1 MGFLQFLLSQVLVT
15 SRIQPLF
22 PVHPTPTHPGLGAE
36 GNLGLGQEECSQE
49 PRDRGRWGLELLPK
63 ETYLLQSQQL
73 PSCLETERTP
83 VSAQHWTS
91 PGSLLL
97 SQ

>member
-36 GNLGLGQEECSQE
+36 GNLGLGQ
-49 PRDRGRWGLELLPK
+49 GRVLPG
-63 ETYLLQSQQL
+63 
-73 PSCLETERTP
+73 
-83 VSAQHWTS
+83 AQGQGQMG
-91 PGSLLL
+91 P
-97 SQ
+97 